1 MKPIVKIFLISGL
14 MISVAAIFTCT
25 ACQKRME
32 ANRESVHKDK
42 LESVPPGEILCAKR
56 IQQNPACSSE
66 HLGDKLV
73 ITEVPL
79 SEIKGDVQWV
89 SEDPA
94 GREEARS
101 TKESASTGVGCFG
114 ARSSRPTPK
123 ELSPMDAEPALRL
136 RQALGKTT
144 TGKPPQGNNDKFESG
159 GLAANTGPTKTRD
172 LGKGSEKEPLG
183 HFRRD
188 TPPPVANHAG
198 EGYPEFADHS
208 FIRASDA
215 GGDASTFGLD
225 VDTASYS
232 NVRRFLQAGQR
243 PPRDAVRIEEL
254 INSMEYSYAAPSA
267 NSEHPFNVTTSL
279 VRCPWNASRQ
289 LLRVAVKG
297 KNVEVAERQ
306 PMNLVFLVDV
316 SGSMSDANKLPLVVQ
331 CLRQLVKSLRPDDT
345 VGIVTYAS
353 DERVVLPSTSC
364 RNKNEILSAL
374 GTLSAG
380 GSTNGA
386 GGIRQAYTT
395 AAQNRREGTIS
406 RVILCTDGD
415 FNVGISRPDELKE
428 FIAKEAKSGV
438 FLNVYGFGIGNLQ
451 DQTAKVLAAN
461 GNGVYSYIDSFA
473 EGQKTMVEGQTSQ
486 LVTIAKDAKCQIFF
500 NPRAV
505 IGWRQIGYEYRALQR
520 QDFNND
526 AKDAGDIGAGH
537 AVTILYEII
546 PAGRSASDPNPFIAQ
561 QQQVVERVN
570 TEETLLRVRLR
581 YKPPTSNTSVL
592 MEQDV
597 ATSLTEMDRDF
608 HVAAALAGYGM
619 LLRGTTQHCHI
630 SWPLVQELALA
641 GRGQDP
647 SGQRAEFLKLVTLAK
662 GLSEAR

>member
-1 MKPIVKIFLISGL
+1 
-14 MISVAAIFTCT
+14 
-25 ACQKRME
+25 
-32 ANRESVHKDK
+32 
-42 LESVPPGEILCAKR
+42 
-56 IQQNPACSSE
+56 
-66 HLGDKLV
+66 
-73 ITEVPL
+73 
-79 SEIKGDVQWV
+79 
-89 SEDPA
+89 
-94 GREEARS
+94 
-101 TKESASTGVGCFG
+101 
-114 ARSSRPTPK
+114 
-123 ELSPMDAEPALRL
+123 
-136 RQALGKTT
+136 
-144 TGKPPQGNNDKFESG
+144 
-159 GLAANTGPTKTRD
+159 
-172 LGKGSEKEPLG
+172 
-183 HFRRD
+183 
-188 TPPPVANHAG
+188 
-198 EGYPEFADHS
+198 
-208 FIRASDA
+208 
-215 GGDASTFGLD
+215 
-225 VDTASYS
+225 
-232 NVRRFLQAGQR
+232 
-243 PPRDAVRIEEL
+243 
-254 INSMEYSYAAPSA
+254 
-267 NSEHPFNVTTSL
+267 
-279 VRCPWNASRQ
+279 
-289 LLRVAVKG
+289 
-297 KNVEVAERQ
+297 
-306 PMNLVFLVDV
+306 
-316 SGSMSDANKLPLVVQ
+316 
-331 CLRQLVKSLRPDDT
+331 

-438 FLNVYGFGIGNLQ
+438 FLNVYGFGTGNLQ

-561 QQQVVERVN
+561 QQQVMERVN

-619 LLRGTTQHCHI
+619 LLRGTTQHCQIH
-630 SWPLVQELALA
+630 WPLVQELALA

-662 GLSEAR
+662 GLSETR